1 MNIALAETNPELPS
15 ILRLFVRSFQTSF
28 NRFVPRSRPQPFT
41 AAAPA
46 VYQIVDRL
54 HEQRTVRVAG
64 DAIAPTVSAWLA
76 ELGVQSPMAE
86 DLERAVRSGDWPAVH
101 AIGEHLSVHVTVAAS
116 PQLGHASRNDPGI
129 PE

>member
-1 MNIALAETNPELPS
+1 MNIALA
-15 ILRLFVRSFQTSF
+15 FQASF
-28 NRFVPRSRPQPFT
+28 NRFVPRPRPRPFT

-46 VYQIVDRL
+46 VYQIVNRL

-76 ELGVQSPMAE
+76 ELGVESPMAE
-86 DLERAVRSGDWPAVH
+86 DLERAVRSGHWPAAY
-101 AIGEHLSVHVTVAAS
+101 AIGEHLSVHVTAAAS
-116 PQLGHASRNDPGI
+116 PQLGNASRFDPRI